1 MSRLGEALRRRHGDG
16 DGRRPDEG
24 AGTYRWLDSPFVK
37 IISVV
42 AAIFAIF
49 GISVS
54 GACSARGLS
63 ATFLGGEDGDAIQ
76 LMQSMGDKPLYRIF
90 SKEIE
95 PNDVTYFNS
104 SCTTQLILRNHDD
117 ETAVLTKFALVAD
130 DIEPDIRA
138 ELVIDMD
145 WDGSGQAKTWDG
157 GLYVRRTW
165 SGCLRRGPTLRLP

>member
-1 MSRLGEALRRRHGDG
+1 
-16 DGRRPDEG
+16 
-24 AGTYRWLDSPFVK
+24 
-37 IISVV
+37 
-42 AAIFAIF
+42 
-49 GISVS
+49 
-54 GACSARGLS
+54 
-63 ATFLGGEDGDAIQ
+63 
-76 LMQSMGDKPLYRIF
+76 MQSMGDKPLYRIF

-130 DIEPDIRA
+130 DIEPDIKA

-157 GLYVRRTW
+157 GLYVRVGNAGWEEAPSLECSASSDDREFVECF
-165 SGCLRRGPTLRLP
+165 GDGPIVTELDRVWDWRDREAENSRDRELGPAA